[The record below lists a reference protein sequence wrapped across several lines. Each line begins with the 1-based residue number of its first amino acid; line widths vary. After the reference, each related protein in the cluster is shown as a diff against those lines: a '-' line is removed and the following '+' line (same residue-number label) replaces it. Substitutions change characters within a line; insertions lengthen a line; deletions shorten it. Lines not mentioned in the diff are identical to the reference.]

1 MEVQELRPGLWRW
14 TASHPQWDH
23 AEHWGPD
30 VGSVYAELPDSL
42 VVVDPLVPADED
54 ETFWS
59 ALDPDVER
67 LALPLH
73 VLLTVH
79 WHERSVATV
88 LDRYK
93 AKLWRPEEKGELPA
107 GVHAEVV
114 KGSDWVEAVFFL
126 EPHRALVAGDL
137 LIGVDGGVELPV
149 SWSGPSNSSSRSCL
163 HASARF
169 RSSSSSSR
177 TASLFWRTAPTR
189 YDGRSP
195 RRGRCTAFRAGRP

>member
-1 MEVQELRPGLWRW
+1 MEVQELKPGLWRW
-14 TASHPQWDH
+14 VASHPEWDH
-23 AEHWGPD
+23 AENWGPE

-42 VVVDPLVPADED
+42 VVVDPLVPADEED
-54 ETFWS
+54 TFWS
-59 ALDPDVER
+59 ALDRDVER
-67 LALPLH
+67 LRLPVH

-93 AKLWRPEEKGELPA
+93 ATLWRPEERGELPT

-114 KGSDWVEAVFFL
+114 KGSDWVEALFFL

-149 SWSGPSNSSSRSCL
+149 RWFPKGEQEWAEQQLKPELRERL
-163 HASARF
+163 SALPVELVVV
-169 RSSSSSSR
+169 SHGEPVLENG
-177 TASLFWRTAPTR
+177 ADAL
-189 YDGRSP
+189 
-195 RRGRCTAFRAGRP
+195 RRALA